1 MANNA
6 QTDRPPADDIAG
18 NDPTKS
24 GVAAVIEWSIRNQL
38 LVIIGALAL
47 IVAGWLSIK
56 STPLDAIP
64 DLSDTQVI
72 IRTDFPGQ
80 SPQIVEDLVTYPLS
94 TAMLGLPRTE
104 DVRGFS
110 LFGTSFVYVIFEDG
124 VDQYWARSRVI
135 EALSSLSGR
144 LPENAT
150 TQIGPDAT
158 GVGWVFQYALV
169 DRTGKRDLS
178 QLRTLQ
184 DWFVKFELATVPGVS
199 EVASV
204 GGFVKEYQVLVD
216 PNRLRAYN
224 IPLSRITTAVKA
236 ASGEVGGRVV
246 EQAETELM
254 IRSTGYIQNLDQLK
268 EVVVYSA
275 GGTPVLLGDVARV
288 IEGPELR
295 RGVVELNGEGEVVSG
310 IVVMRS
316 GENAL
321 TVIDAVKAKLKDIK
335 AGLPE
340 GVEIETVYDRAPLI
354 RGAVAYLQHKLLEE
368 GLVVALVCLI
378 FLLHVRSAFVAIITL
393 PLGVL
398 GAFIVMSYQGITAN
412 IMSLGGIAIAIGAM
426 VDASI
431 VMVEN
436 AHRKLSE
443 LGPDTSSAKRREAL
457 ILAAKEVGPGLFFSL
472 LIITVSFL
480 PVFALTGQSF
490 RLFAPLA
497 YTKTYA
503 MAFASVLSVTV
514 VPVLMLWL
522 IRGRIRREMAN
533 PINWLFVQLYRPVIW
548 LALKARWATLLLA
561 LAALGSIIVPLQ
573 RIGSEFMPALY
584 EGELLYMPT
593 TLPGVSI
600 SKAKEILAQTNRLI
614 GTVPEVDRV
623 FGKVGRADTATDP
636 APISMI
642 ETWVRLKPREEWR
655 SGLTVSAL
663 TKELDQRAKFPG
675 LVNSWGYPIKIRM
688 DMISTGI
695 RTPVGI
701 KISGDKL
708 ATIERVALEVEAAVK
723 KVPGTRSA
731 FADRVVGGKYLEI
744 QPERRELARRNI
756 DLSVF
761 QSVIQ
766 TALGGMKLTES
777 VQGRERYN
785 IMLRYDRPFRETPEQ
800 LAEILVPTPDGQH
813 IPLGELAKIE
823 ITDGPPMIKSENAR
837 LTGWVFVDIADRDIG
852 TYVAD
857 AAERVREAV
866 KLPAGYAITWSGQF
880 EQMIEARERLA
891 IAIPSAVLIIF
902 VLLML
907 HFGRF
912 DRTVIIMLSLP
923 FGLIGGLWAVYLA
936 GYNMSVAVAVGFIA
950 LGGIAVETAVVMLL
964 YIDLQVREHP
974 PRTRAELFDAI
985 IAGAVMRVR
994 PKLMTVG
1001 VITAGLLPIFFT
1013 EGLGSDVMRRIALPM
1028 VGGMA
1033 STTLLTLIVIPVV
1046 YYLWEG
1052 RRFGRTGDSQTP
1064 EALPGTMKAQP
1075 AE

>member
-1 MANNA
+1 MWSDP
-6 QTDRPPADDIAG
+6 TPPADQMG
-18 NDPTKS
+18 GHDPTKS
-24 GVAAVIEWSIRNQL
+24 GVAAIIDWSVRNQL
-38 LVIIGALAL
+38 LVIIGAIAL
-47 IVAGWLSIK
+47 IVGGWLSLK
-56 STPLDAIP
+56 QTPLDAIP
-64 DLSDTQVI
+64 DLTDTQVI

-80 SPQIVEDLVTYPLS
+80 SPQIVEDLVTYPVS
-94 TAMLGLPRTE
+94 TAMLGLPKTE

-110 LFGTSFVYVIFEDG
+110 MFGTSFVYVIFRDG
-124 VDQYWARSRVI
+124 VDQYWARSRVL
-135 EALSSLSGR
+135 EALSSISGR
-144 LPENAT
+144 LPATANAR
-150 TQIGPDAT
+150 IGPDAT
-158 GVGWVFQYALV
+158 GVGWVYQYGLV

-178 QLRTLQ
+178 ELRSLQ

-204 GGFVKEYQVLVD
+204 GGFVKEYQVLID

-224 IPLSRITTAVKA
+224 VPISRIVSAEKS

-246 EQAETELM
+246 EQAETELI
-254 IRSTGYIQNLDQLK
+254 IRSTGYIENLEQLK
-268 EVVVYSA
+268 SVVVYSEN
-275 GGTPVLLGDVARV
+275 GTPIVLSDIARIV
-288 IEGPELR
+288 EGPELR
-295 RGVVELNGEGEVVSG
+295 RGVVELNGEGEVVGG

-321 TVIDAVKAKLKDIK
+321 TVIEATKKKIEEIK

-340 GVEIETVYDRAPLI
+340 GVEFVTVYDRAPLI
-354 RGAVAYLQHKLLEE
+354 RGAVKYLQTKLLEE
-368 GLVVALVCLI
+368 AAVVAIVCLI
-378 FLLHVRSAFVAIITL
+378 FLLHARSAFVAIITL

-398 GAFIVMSYQGITAN
+398 GAFVVMSWQGITAN

-436 AHRKLSE
+436 AHRKLSD
-443 LGPDTSSAKRREAL
+443 LASDASLKQRRDAL
-457 ILAAKEVGPGLFFSL
+457 LLAAKEVGPGLFFSL

-480 PVFALTGQSF
+480 PVFALTGESF

-503 MAFASVLSVTV
+503 MAFASILSVTV

-522 IRGRIRREMAN
+522 IRGKIRKEMSN
-533 PINWLFVQLYRPVIW
+533 PINWIFVRLYRPVLW
-548 LALKARWATLLLA
+548 LALNARWATLLVAIAA
-561 LAALGSIIVPLQ
+561 LASVVVPVQ

-600 SKAKEILAQTNRLI
+600 TKAKEVLAQTNRLI
-614 GTVPEVDRV
+614 GTVPEVERV

-642 ETWVRLKPREEWR
+642 ETWIRLKPKDQWRE
-655 SGLTVSAL
+655 GLTVKKL
-663 TKELDQRAKFPG
+663 IEELDGRAKFPG

-701 KISGDKL
+701 KISGDDLK
-708 ATIERVALEVEAAVK
+708 TIERIALEVEANVK
-723 KVPGTRSA
+723 DVPGTRSA
-731 FADRVVGGKYLEI
+731 FADRVIGGKYLEI
-744 QPERRELARRNI
+744 TPDRRELARRNI
-756 DLSVF
+756 DLAVF

-766 TALGGMKLTES
+766 TALGGMRLTES

-785 IMLRYDRPFRETPEQ
+785 IMLRYDRPFRETPTQ
-800 LAEILVPTPDGQH
+800 LAEILIPTPAGQH
-813 IPLGELAKIE
+813 IPLGEVAKIE
-823 ITDGPPMIKSENAR
+823 VTDGPPMLRSENAR
-837 LTGWVFVDIADRDIG
+837 LTGWVFVDIANRDIG
-852 TYVAD
+852 TYVND
-857 AAERVREAV
+857 AATVIREKV
-866 KLPAGYAITWSGQF
+866 DLPPGYAIAWSGQF
-880 EQMIEARERLA
+880 EQLIEARERLS
-891 IAIPSAVLIIF
+891 IAIPTVVLIIF

-912 DRTVIIMLSLP
+912 DRTAIIMLSLP
-923 FGLIGGLWAVYLA
+923 FGLIGGMWAVYLA
-936 GYNMSVAVAVGFIA
+936 GYNLSAAVAVGFIA

-964 YIDLQVREHP
+964 YIDQQVRERP
-974 PRTRAELFDAI
+974 PSSRQELFDAI
-985 IAGAVMRVR
+985 VAGAVMRVR

-1001 VITAGLLPIFFT
+1001 VIIAGLLPIFFT
-1013 EGLGSDVMRRIALPM
+1013 DGLGSDVMRRIALPM
-1028 VGGMA
+1028 VGGMT
-1033 STTLLTLIVIPVV
+1033 STTVLTLIVIPVV

-1052 RRFGRTGDSQTP
+1052 RRFGKSRTSRPASGSK
-1064 EALPGTMKAQP
+1064 EGMAAQP